1 MKIFPESDYN
11 FKITGNE
18 VEALDRL
25 KRRTEFS
32 KSLTSQ
38 ITDKSFRGIIE
49 NNTFTI
55 ISSEIG
61 KGAFCV
67 LKGKIDNQVGQ
78 LNISINKA
86 FQILL
91 SVILCFPVV
100 LLITDL
106 ISEKGRFSIMTLLTV
121 ILMFILIR
129 FLFIEIAFRR
139 LSKSSINRLSDILDI
154 ERIEKTRH
162 NHKFVL

>member
-11 FKITGNE
+11 FKITGSE
-18 VEALDRL
+18 TEAFERL

-38 ITDKSFRGIIE
+38 ITDKSFRGIIKE
-49 NNTFTI
+49 NTFRI

-67 LKGKIDNQVGQ
+67 LEGKVDNQNGQ
-78 LNISINKA
+78 LNISINKV

-91 SVILCFPVV
+91 SIILCFPIA

-106 ISEKGRFSIMTLLTV
+106 IAQKGRFSIMTLITV
-121 ILMFILIR
+121 IIIFVSIR
-129 FLFIEIAFRR
+129 FIFIELAFRQ
-139 LSKSSINRLSDILDI
+139 LSKNSIKRLSDILDI
-154 ERIEKTRH
+154 ESIEK
-162 NHKFVL
+162 N

>member
-11 FKITGNE
+11 FKITGSE
-18 VEALDRL
+18 IEAIERL

-49 NNTFTI
+49 ENTFRI

-67 LKGKIDNQVGQ
+67 LEGKVDNQNGQ

-91 SVILCFPVV
+91 SIILCFPIV
-100 LLITDL
+100 LLIADL
-106 ISEKGRFSIMTLLTV
+106 ISEKGRFSMMTLLTA
-121 ILMFILIR
+121 ILMFIFIR
-129 FLFIEIAFRR
+129 FLFIELAFRR
-139 LSKSSINRLSDILDI
+139 FSKSSINRLSDILDI
-154 ERIEKTRH
+154 EHIEK
-162 NHKFVL
+162 N

>member
-11 FKITGNE
+11 FKITTSE
-18 VEALDRL
+18 IEAIERL

-38 ITDKSFRGIIE
+38 ITDKSFRGMIE
-49 NNTFTI
+49 DNTFII

-67 LKGKIDNQVGQ
+67 LKGKVDNQNGQ

-91 SVILCFPVV
+91 SIILCFPIV
-100 LLITDL
+100 LLIADL
-106 ISEKGRFSIMTLLTV
+106 ISEKGRFSIMTLFTA
-121 ILMFILIR
+121 ILMFIFIR
-129 FLFIEIAFRR
+129 FFFIELAFKK
-139 LSKSSINRLSDILDI
+139 LSKSSVNRLSDILDI
-154 ERIEKTRH
+154 ERIEK
-162 NHKFVL
+162 N